1 MIWTGGIGAGLAAL
15 CCVTPLL
22 VVIFGALGLGAW
34 LAWSDFVLFP
44 ALIGFLALAG
54 YGLNRRQARLCRD
67 APGAARERGS

>member
-1 MIWTGGIGAGLAAL
+1 MIWTGGIGAGIAAL

-22 VVIFGALGLGAW
+22 VVVFGALGLGAW

-54 YGLNRRQARLCRD
+54 YGLNRRQARLCRT
-67 APGAARERGS
+67 APGETREPGS